1 MSVYFQFPQSPEKS
15 LYFRVL
21 APRRRIGDN
30 QRRQTPGCGARTA
43 AGSLEAVFD
52 PSDVEHCSGIGAASG
67 RRKSEEPPLLLPI
80 MRQIPGEHDEP
91 CGRQLDGLLADKNR
105 ANDFRREIRE
115 THEPRPISQFCWR
128 SCSPPATARIYPRY
142 SFRCQQN
149 GLNCRGPLH
158 DLSIRVTYAQQPA
171 LPTPA
176 GLWRTACPKVCS
188 AHQCGPSSRSAA
200 KPIANA
206 SIARPAGNARD
217 HVAN

>member
-1 MSVYFQFPQSPEKS
+1 MLRSSHDACGCSTQTTSTINLKRSTLHPHEGQADRPNTPSDSVNLGSNPGPPAKHLPDMSVYFQFPQSPEKS

-30 QRRQTPGCGARTA
+30 QRRQTPECGAGTA

-67 RRKSEEPPLLLPI
+67 RRKTEEPPLLLPI

-115 THEPRPISQFCWR
+115 THEPRHI
-128 SCSPPATARIYPRY
+128 
-142 SFRCQQN
+142 
-149 GLNCRGPLH
+149 
-158 DLSIRVTYAQQPA
+158 
-171 LPTPA
+171 
-176 GLWRTACPKVCS
+176 
-188 AHQCGPSSRSAA
+188 
-200 KPIANA
+200 
-206 SIARPAGNARD
+206 
-217 HVAN
+217 